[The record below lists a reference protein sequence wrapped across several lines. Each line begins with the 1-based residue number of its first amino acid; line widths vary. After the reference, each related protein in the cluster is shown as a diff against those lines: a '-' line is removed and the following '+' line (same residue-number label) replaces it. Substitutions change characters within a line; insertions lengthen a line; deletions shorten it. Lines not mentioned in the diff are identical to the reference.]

1 MGIYSSRINEN
12 VIEEELNI
20 DEQTLVDATCE
31 AALYEDLQMMTEEQ
45 RSMFLNSDEYKAL
58 QEAGLTSAIGKNTI
72 VKLNKT
78 DDLERRIG
86 QASLNIAREKN
97 DALWI
102 KLMKNRRQEKKLL
115 HAIKKKYS
123 SPAERVAK
131 KAQKQYVKTHKI
143 AIGFMRK

>member
-12 VIEEELNI
+12 IIEEELNI

-45 RSMFLNSDEYKAL
+45 RNMFLNSDEYHAL

-115 HAIKKKYS
+115 HAIKKKYG

>member
-12 VIEEELNI
+12 VIDEELNI
-20 DEQTLVDATCE
+20 SEQELVDATCE

-45 RSMFLNSDEYKAL
+45 RAMFLNSDEYKAL

-97 DALWI
+97 DPLWI

-123 SPAERVAK
+123 NPAGRVAK
-131 KAQKQYVKTHKI
+131 KAQQQYVKTHKI